1 MTRWEGLVAAFDM
14 DYLEGMNPWNADKL
28 EKAFAAKS
36 HGEKC
41 VIQFL
46 LNLWDYRE
54 EWDCGRFDLF
64 EAYGIWD
71 EIRRKAFLLWANVP
85 FWP

>member
-1 MTRWEGLVAAFDM
+1 MPWDAAT
-14 DYLEGMNPWNADKL
+14 L
-28 EKAFAAKS
+28 EKTFAGKS

-46 LNLWDYRE
+46 LNLWDRSE
-54 EWDCGRFDLF
+54 EWSCGRFDLF

-71 EIRRKAFLLWANVP
+71 EIRRKAFLSWANGP